1 MVKHNWAA
9 FQAAGGDWL
18 RLDLFKWWE
27 DIYEWFF
34 IPFYSLAENF
44 N

>member
-9 FQAAGGDWL
+9 FQAAAGDWL
-18 RLDLFKWWE
+18 RLDLFKWRE